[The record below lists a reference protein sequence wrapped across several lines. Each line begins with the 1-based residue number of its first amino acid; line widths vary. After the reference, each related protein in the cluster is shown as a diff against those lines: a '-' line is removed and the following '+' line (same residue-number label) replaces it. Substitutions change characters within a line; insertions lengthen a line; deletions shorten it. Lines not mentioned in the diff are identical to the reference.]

1 MYKIIRQW
9 LKSYNEFSKSDRNAI
24 LILGIL
30 ILLSI
35 IANIIVQH
43 IEPKS
48 KYNYLEYE
56 QLLSELE
63 AQKANIKKSEK
74 SLFVFDPNTI
84 IPEKLDSLDIPEYIK
99 RNMLNYRKAGGRYL
113 SALQVRKIYGMND
126 SIFAAIENY
135 IIISAE
141 TDSETKEE
149 KNEEQAMTGFFDPN
163 SSDFNQ
169 LKQFGFSRFQANNL
183 IEFRKKAGVFKTRSD
198 LLKIYGIDSTFFK
211 TIENH
216 IQIENV
222 NETQIVKIK
231 PALFLVELNSADSTQ
246 LVKLNGI
253 GSVFAN
259 RIIKYRDLLGGFY
272 STSQLLEVY
281 NFSEETFRN
290 IENNITADTLL
301 IRKIRINF
309 AEYPEL
315 LRHPYFNKKQVEA
328 VLNYRNKNGS
338 FQDII
343 QLKSSGLVDSETF
356 LRIGPYLTCR

>member
-9 LKSYNEFSKSDRNAI
+9 LKSYNEFSRGDRNAI
-24 LILGIL
+24 LILGVL

-43 IEPKS
+43 IQPKS
-48 KYNYLEYE
+48 KYNYSEYE
-56 QLLSELE
+56 QLLTELE
-63 AQKANIKKSEK
+63 AQNTNINKSGK
-74 SLFVFDPNTI
+74 SLFAFDPNTI
-84 IPEKLDSLDIPEYIK
+84 IPEKLDSLDVPEYIK

-113 SALQVRKIYGMND
+113 SASQVRKIYGMND

-135 IIISAE
+135 IAISEE
-141 TDSETKEE
+141 TYSETKEE
-149 KNEEQAMTGFFDPN
+149 KNPEKSMNGFFDPN
-163 SSDFNQ
+163 NADINQ
-169 LKQFGFSRFQANNL
+169 LKQFGFSHFQANNL
-183 IEFRKKAGVFKTRSD
+183 IEFRKKAGVFRTPSD
-198 LLKIYGIDSTFFK
+198 LLKIYGIDSVFFK
-211 TIENH
+211 TIVDY
-216 IQIENV
+216 IQIKNV
-222 NETQIVKIK
+222 KESQVIKIK
-231 PALFLVELNSADSTQ
+231 PALLFVELNSADSTE

-259 RIIKYRDLLGGFY
+259 RIIKYRELLGGFY

-290 IENNITADTLL
+290 IENNISADTML
-301 IRKIRINF
+301 IRKIRVNF

-343 QLKSSGLVDSETF
+343 QLKSAGLIDSETF
-356 LRIGPYLTCR
+356 SRISPYLTCR